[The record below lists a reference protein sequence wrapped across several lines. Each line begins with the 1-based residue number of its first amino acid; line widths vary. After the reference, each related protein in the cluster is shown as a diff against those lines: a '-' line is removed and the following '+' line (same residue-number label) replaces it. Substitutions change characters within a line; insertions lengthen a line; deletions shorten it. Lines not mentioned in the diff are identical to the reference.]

1 MKSFR
6 LHSVTRG
13 IVIVLLAGT
22 IVATPLV
29 GHSQNEGVA
38 GQIKTI
44 DTDCTA
50 IQNATMALHP
60 VHLALVQSNWKV
72 LSDADYAVAQQTRA
86 SIVLVDAWKAEKN
99 YAWIHSHSFDAQGNQ
114 RATQLCFRQSD
125 GTLERARQAT
135 TVPDLNSASAK
146 VAYFASDGSVIFA
159 VSAFDQNDPA
169 LSKTIASLP
178 FYSVLP

>member
-1 MKSFR
+1 MNSFR
-6 LHSVTRG
+6 LHHVMPAIVTA
-13 IVIVLLAGT
+13 LLAGT
-22 IVATPLV
+22 VVATPLA
-29 GHSQNEGVA
+29 GYSQDSGATAQVKA
-38 GQIKTI
+38 I
-44 DTDCTA
+44 DTDCMA

-60 VHLALVQSNWKV
+60 VHLALVQSKWNV
-72 LSDADYAVAQQTRA
+72 LSDADYAIAQQTRA
-86 SIVLVDAWKAEKN
+86 SITLVDAWKAGKN

-135 TVPDLNSASAK
+135 TLPDLDSAAAK

-159 VSAFDQNDPA
+159 AGAFDQNDPA

-178 FYSVLP
+178 FYSALP

>member
-6 LHSVTRG
+6 LHCVTRG
-13 IVIVLLAGT
+13 IMIALLAAVV
-22 IVATPLV
+22 VATPLT
-29 GHSQNEGVA
+29 GYSQDSSVA
-38 GQIKTI
+38 AEMSAI
-44 DTDCTA
+44 DTDCMA

-60 VHLALVQSNWKV
+60 VHLALVQSQWKV
-72 LSDADYAVAQQTRA
+72 LSDADYAIAQQTRA

-159 VSAFDQNDPA
+159 ASAFDQNDPA
-169 LSKTIASLP
+169 LSKSIASLP
-178 FYSVLP
+178 FYSTLP